1 MHGQGPIAALLLAAA
16 VPAQVGGHWDFSV
29 ELENGQRGEPV
40 FVLVQ
45 QGGKLS
51 GTYRGPFGEKEVTGT
66 IDGAE
71 VQLTVQARDKRGSVV
86 LTYQGTLLDASSMAG
101 TMTRDLSGVKTPGR
115 WRARRR

>member
-1 MHGQGPIAALLLAAA
+1 MHGQGAIAALLLAAA

-51 GTYRGPFGEKEVTGT
+51 GTYRGPFGEQEVTGT
-66 IDGAE
+66 VDGAE

-86 LTYQGTLLDASSMAG
+86 LTYQGKLLDASTMAG